1 MIQISNTIF
10 PGKWRLVA
18 SLTEGRH
25 YHGLTS
31 MGLRPM
37 VFGGWNNGSMS
48 SYELL
53 DFGQVAETLSLT
65 VFHLN
70 LSNPI
75 DDRYS

>member
-1 MIQISNTIF
+1 M
-10 PGKWRLVA
+10 A

-53 DFGQVAETLSLT
+53 DFGQVAETFIIESYSLSLELKNRIKSLKVAIALVT
-65 VFHLN
+65 FQL
-70 LSNPI
+70 
-75 DDRYS
+75 